1 MKKKH
6 ANYNCVHEK
15 ESSSNQIKDIL
26 KVIIVRAVQ
35 TQFQLSLHSEGIA
48 RISYSKFVVSN
59 QYAKKTL
66 SFPFLPQTPAA
77 PQKAE

>member
-15 ESSSNQIKDIL
+15 ESTSNQIKDIL

-59 QYAKKTL
+59 QYAKKNSL
-66 SFPFLPQTPAA
+66 VSLPSADASGT
-77 PQKAE
+77 AEG